1 MSWTRG
7 FLAALAVCVLLLA
20 GPAGCGTGDAHEQQ
34 QGASPSPVGKLLDH
48 TDEAGRRYREVDGE
62 DAPAVRV
69 EVQPAPAGA
78 WDVRLTLRHFRFSP
92 PGAKAEAVAGRGT
105 ARLFVDGRPVA
116 ELRTPSHRLTA
127 DRLPHGTHQVTVR
140 LYADDD
146 TVWAVHGDPVESTAA
161 ITASGAEADP
171 GVSLRGA
178 AVPGAGAG
186 PDAAVSAR
194 GALVRTEGRGSPD
207 PGGEAS

>member
-7 FLAALAVCVLLLA
+7 FLAALAVCVLLPA
-20 GPAGCGTGDAHEQQ
+20 GPAGCGTGDAHEQHK
-34 QGASPSPVGKLLDH
+34 GASPSPVGKLLDH
-48 TDEAGRRYREVDGE
+48 TDEEGRRYREVDGE

-69 EVQPAPAGA
+69 EVQPATGGA
-78 WDVRLTLRHFRFSP
+78 WDVRLHLRHFRFSP

-105 ARLFVDGRPVA
+105 ALLFVDGRPVA
-116 ELRTPSHRLTA
+116 ELHSPSHRLTA
-127 DRLPHGTHQVTVR
+127 DRLPHGTHQVTAR

-161 ITASGAEADP
+161 ITASGAETAP
-171 GVSLRGA
+171 SVSVRGA
-178 AVPGAGAG
+178 P
-186 PDAAVSAR
+186 
-194 GALVRTEGRGSPD
+194 VRMWGRGSPD